1 MDLAIEEMVK
11 LTQVNAQVPIH
22 WYRIVIGIV
31 SWRHLHTTAFSNI

>member
-22 WYRIVIGIV
+22 WYRGDIYILLLSLIFQ
-31 SWRHLHTTAFSNI
+31 A